1 VDSDIS
7 ITIEPAP
14 EKMHGMTGKPPGAAK
29 DDTGIATSRV
39 MLLLL
44 VAMTGVAPISL
55 YMLVPALPVLATT
68 FGRDISIAQ
77 MTVSLYMV
85 GIACSQIIMGPL
97 SDRFG
102 RRPVLLAGLGL
113 MVAASAACIFA
124 DTLPQLIA
132 ARFLQALGGA
142 TGMVVSRAII
152 RDLYSRERISAMIS
166 LVIAVMMIAQM
177 LSPLTGGLLETAF
190 GWRAIFYVITAAS
203 LLIAVAIAL
212 ALPETRRD
220 RTGAG
225 GFRGD
230 VGSLF
235 KSRAFIG
242 YLLSQVLASQII
254 FTFAGAGP
262 YVVVTQMGRSSAE
275 YGAWFATT
283 GLAYLIG
290 NLFCVRF
297 APRHSLENLIWFGLA
312 LQFLGSLL
320 NLVWGI
326 AGLNQAPAWLFG
338 TQMLVMFANAFV
350 MSNSAAGAISVRP
363 DAAGTASGAM
373 GFLQMGIGSLFSQ
386 FGAWLGGHFAT
397 PVALNIAIVILSMGC
412 ASTMI
417 FLVPRRDVVVSEELI
432 EQAEEEESGLL

>member
-1 VDSDIS
+1 
-7 ITIEPAP
+7 
-14 EKMHGMTGKPPGAAK
+14 MHGMTGKPPGAAK
-29 DDTGIATSRV
+29 DDTGKATSRI

-113 MVAASAACIFA
+113 MVMASAACIFA
-124 DTLPQLIA
+124 DSLPQLIA

-152 RDLYSRERISAMIS
+152 RDLYSRERIGAMIS

-177 LSPLTGGLLETAF
+177 LSPLTGGLIETAF

-203 LLIAVAIAL
+203 LTIAVAIAL

-220 RTGAG
+220 RTEAG

-235 KSRAFIG
+235 KSRAFVG
-242 YLLSQVLASQII
+242 YMLCQVLASQII

-262 YVVVTQMGRSSAE
+262 YIVVTQMGRSSAE

-283 GLAYLIG
+283 GFAYLIG

-297 APRHSLENLIWFGLA
+297 APRHSLEKLIWFGLA
-312 LQFLGSLL
+312 LQFAGSLL
-320 NLVWGI
+320 NLIWGI
-326 AGLNQAPAWLFG
+326 AGFNQAPAWLFG
-338 TQMLVMFANAFV
+338 TQMIVMFANAFV

-363 DAAGTASGAM
+363 EAAGTASGAM

-386 FGAWLGGHFAT
+386 FGAYLGGHFAT
-397 PVALNIAIVILSMGC
+397 PAALNAAIFVLSAAC

-432 EQAEEEESGLL
+432 EQAEEEESGML

>member
-1 VDSDIS
+1 
-7 ITIEPAP
+7 
-14 EKMHGMTGKPPGAAK
+14 MHGVTGKPPGPAVES
-29 DDTGIATSRV
+29 GLATSRT

-44 VAMTGVAPISL
+44 VAMSGVAPISL
-55 YMLVPALPVLATT
+55 YMLVPALPVLASM
-68 FGRDISIAQ
+68 FGRDISVAQ

-113 MVAASAACIFA
+113 MVAASAGCIFA
-124 DTLPQLIA
+124 ETLPQLIA
-132 ARFLQALGGA
+132 ARFFQALGGA
-142 TGMVVSRAII
+142 TGMVVARAII

-190 GWRAIFYVITAAS
+190 GWRSIFYVVTAAS
-203 LLIAVAIAL
+203 LVIAVAIAV
-212 ALPETRRD
+212 ALPETRRA
-220 RTGAG
+220 RTEDG

-230 VGSLF
+230 VGRLF
-235 KSRAFIG
+235 TSRTFIG
-242 YLLSQVLASQII
+242 YALCQVLASQII
-254 FTFAGAGP
+254 FAFAGGGP
-262 YVVVTQMGRSSAE
+262 YIVVTQMGRSSAE

-283 GLAYLIG
+283 AFAYLIG
-290 NLFCVRF
+290 NVFCVRF
-297 APRHSLENLIWFGLA
+297 APRHSLERLIWFGLA
-312 LQFLGSLL
+312 LQLAGALL
-320 NLVWGI
+320 NLLWGFT
-326 AGLNQAPAWLFG
+326 GLNQAPSWLFG

-363 DAAGTASGAM
+363 EAAGTASGAM
-373 GFLQMGIGSLFSQ
+373 GFLQMGLGSLVSQ
-386 FGAWLGGHFAT
+386 FGAYLGGHFAT
-397 PVALNIAIVILSMGC
+397 PMPLNLAIAVLSLAC

-432 EQAEEEESGLL
+432 EQAEEEESGIL

>member
-1 VDSDIS
+1 
-7 ITIEPAP
+7 
-14 EKMHGMTGKPPGAAK
+14 MHGVMGRPPGAAAE
-29 DDTGIATSRV
+29 TGTATPRI

-55 YMLVPALPVLATT
+55 YMLVPALPVLAAT

-113 MVAASAACIFA
+113 MVLASVACIFA
-124 DTLPQLIA
+124 ESLPQLIA

-152 RDLYSRERISAMIS
+152 RDLYSRERIGAMIS

-203 LLIAVAIAL
+203 LVIAVTIAVT
-212 ALPETRRD
+212 LPETRRD
-220 RTGAG
+220 RLEGG

-230 VGSLF
+230 VGNLF

-242 YLLSQVLASQII
+242 YVLCQVLASQII
-254 FTFAGAGP
+254 FTFAGGGP
-262 YVVVTQMGRSSAE
+262 YVVVMQMGRSSAE

-283 GLAYLIG
+283 GFAYLIG

-297 APRHSLENLIWFGLA
+297 APRHSLEKLIWFGLA
-312 LQFLGSLL
+312 LQLSGAAL
-320 NLVWGI
+320 NLAWGVT
-326 AGLNQAPAWLFG
+326 GLNQAPSWLFG

-363 DAAGTASGAM
+363 EAAGTASGAM
-373 GFLQMGIGSLFSQ
+373 GFLQMGLGSLLSQ

-397 PVALNIAIVILSMGC
+397 PVPLNIAIVVLSIAC
-412 ASTMI
+412 ASTMV
-417 FLVPRRDVVVSEELI
+417 FLVPRRDVVISEALI
-432 EQAEEEESGLL
+432 EQAEEEESGML